1 MKVENNVKSA
11 AQRALLA
18 ASVVAA
24 LGLTAACGGNGGGDD
39 AKASSKETSQ
49 SKETAAAEAGAKA
62 LTAAQ
67 LDKAVVTSA
76 ELKGYKIDKM
86 SGADM
91 PSEIVPADP
100 AECQPLA
107 DMFMFSTQ
115 PKAQARIGRTLT
127 GPDELDATVT
137 SLALLAHE
145 QADAE
150 KIMAG
155 LRTAAEKCT
164 GYEHADYKYSGV
176 KVLDAPDAGDEAVA
190 YKVTGDIDG
199 DTVPMA
205 FTVVRSGPTVV
216 AFYAMNM
223 LDADKTKVPA
233 EVIDAQLAKLEKVA
247 G

>member
-1 MKVENNVKSA
+1 MKSA
-11 AQRALLA
+11 AQRALVA

-24 LGLTAACGGNGGGDD
+24 LGLTAACGGSGGEGG
-39 AKASSKETSQ
+39 AKASPKETSQ
-49 SKETAAAEAGAKA
+49 GKESAAAEAGAKA

-67 LDKAVVTSA
+67 LEKAVVA
-76 ELKGYKIDKM
+76 GADLKGYKIEKM
-86 SGADM
+86 SAADM

-107 DMFMFSTQ
+107 DMFMFTTQ
-115 PKAQARIGRTLT
+115 PKSQARTGRTLT
-127 GPDELDATVT
+127 HVNELDATVT

-150 KIMAG
+150 KVMAG
-155 LRTAAEKCT
+155 LRTATEKCT

-176 KVLDAPDAGDEAVA
+176 QALDAPDAGDEAVS

-205 FTVVRSGPTVV
+205 FTVVRSGSTVA

-223 LDADKTKVPA
+223 LDGKKTEVPA
-233 EVIDAQLAKLEKVA
+233 EVVEAQVAKLEKVS

>member
-1 MKVENNVKSA
+1 MKSA
-11 AQRALLA
+11 AKRALVA

-24 LGLTAACGGNGGGDD
+24 LGMTAACGGNSGASE
-39 AKASSKETSQ
+39 AKASPKESSQ
-49 SKETAAAEAGAKA
+49 GKETAAAEAGAKA

-67 LDKAVVTSA
+67 LEKAVVTSTD
-76 ELKGYKIDKM
+76 LKGYKIEKM

-91 PSEIVPADP
+91 PSDIVPADP

-107 DMFMFSTQ
+107 DMFMFTTQ
-115 PKAQARIGRTLT
+115 PKAKARTGRTLS

-150 KIMAG
+150 KVMAG
-155 LRTAAEKCT
+155 LRTATEKCT
-164 GYEHADYKYSGV
+164 DYEHADYKYSGV
-176 KVLDAPDAGDEAVA
+176 KALDAPDAGDEAVS

-199 DTVPMA
+199 DTLAMG
-205 FTVVRSGPTVV
+205 FTVVRSGSTLV

-223 LDADKTKVPA
+223 LDPKKAEVPA
-233 EVIDAQLAKLEKVA
+233 KVVEAQVAKLEKVA
-247 G
+247 GTATG